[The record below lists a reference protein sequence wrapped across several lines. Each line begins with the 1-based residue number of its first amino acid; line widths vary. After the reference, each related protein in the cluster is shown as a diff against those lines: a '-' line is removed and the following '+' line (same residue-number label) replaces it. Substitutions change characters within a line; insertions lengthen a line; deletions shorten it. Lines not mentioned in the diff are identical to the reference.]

1 VNREGAWAISSSV
14 ENLDGDCPP
23 GSHIGTVE
31 LHITE
36 SPSGEAQIWAR
47 FGFQYVTGIMRLF
60 EAGDVPTKG
69 ETCAKAGAKRSHS
82 EMVCKIGRGVLSDDG
97 EDVGDGSESEFVITP
112 NSQPPA
118 KNPT

>member
-1 VNREGAWAISSSV
+1 M
-14 ENLDGDCPP
+14 ENLDGDCPL
-23 GSHIGTVE
+23 GSHIGTME

-36 SPSGEAQIWAR
+36 SPSGDAQIWAR

-82 EMVCKIGRGVLSDDG
+82 EMVGKIGRGVLSDDGEDNDFEDG